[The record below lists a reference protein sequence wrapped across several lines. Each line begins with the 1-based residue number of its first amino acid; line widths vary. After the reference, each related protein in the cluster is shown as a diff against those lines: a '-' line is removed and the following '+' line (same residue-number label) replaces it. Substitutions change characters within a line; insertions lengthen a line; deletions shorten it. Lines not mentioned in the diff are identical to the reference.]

1 MNIRLYQFLFFLLIL
16 ICACSDSGSSGND
29 EESKDASEAGD
40 AIAIEDKTIAGVS
53 EKGPFING
61 SAVKIY
67 ELNFENL
74 GQTGRSYTGKIA
86 SDHGDFRFPNVNLVS
101 QYALLEVDGFYR
113 NEVTGKESTA
123 PITLNALVDFSNRRT
138 ANINLLTHL
147 AYERMQFLV
156 DDGVSVI
163 EAKKQAEKEIL
174 EAFYIKNDSIDN
186 FEDLSIFESG
196 DGNAALLAI
205 SILMQGDLPEAKFS
219 SRLANF
225 AYDIEKDG
233 IWNDSVTATEMAD
246 WASVASNTDNYAS
259 IRKNITDWNLSTTI
273 PKFETLIDKFWWNN
287 YGLGNCS
294 KETEGETKK
303 NQNNL
308 SAYEWQ
314 YYQCHDSRWIKAYDE
329 KLWTTASDPDDVMS
343 SVDLKIINPHSVSA
357 NYTFKNAFKDT
368 SSTEAFMTIWY
379 YLQSDSASYH
389 FPCYGFKYSYK
400 GDAHDFELYNGT
412 ATGLPGWIGNKPVE
426 TSKSTTEKIILW
438 HELDDS
444 WVMQNLGSIWGPSDP
459 LSHIVWSV
467 TGNPGKTGALEI
479 NDFKCLSEK
488 EVFEIE
494 DLNIPC
500 NDGDTKSGKVS
511 NAEYTCSNETW
522 GI

>member
-1 MNIRLYQFLFFLLIL
+1 MNIRIYQILFSALVLFS
-16 ICACSDSGSSGND
+16 ACSDNDSSKEAGG
-29 EESKDASEAGD
+29 ASEAEN

-61 SAVKIY
+61 SAVTIY
-67 ELNFENL
+67 ELDFENL
-74 GQTGRSYTGKIA
+74 GQTGRTYTGKIA
-86 SDHGDFRFPNVNLVS
+86 SDHGDFRFTHVNLVS
-101 QYALLEVDGFYR
+101 QYALLEVNGFYR
-113 NEVTGKESTA
+113 NEITGKESVA
-123 PITLNALVDFSNRRT
+123 PITLNAMVDFSDRRT

-147 AYERMQFLV
+147 AYARMQYLV
-156 DDGVSVI
+156 DDGVSVL

-174 EAFYIKNDSIDN
+174 EAFSIKDSVGE

-205 SILMQGDLPEAKFS
+205 SILMQGDLNEAKFS

-233 IWNDSVTATEMAD
+233 VWNDSITATEMAD
-246 WASVASNTDNYAS
+246 WASVVSSADNYAS

-273 PKFETLIDKFWWNN
+273 PKFETIADKFWWNN
-287 YGLGNCS
+287 YGLGNCD

-308 SAYEWQ
+308 SVYEWQ
-314 YYQCHDSRWIKAYDE
+314 YYQCHNSRWIKIYDE
-329 KLWTTASDPDDVMS
+329 NIWTTASDPDGIMS
-343 SVDLKIINPHSVSA
+343 SIDLKITNPHSVSA
-357 NYTFKNAFKDT
+357 NYTFTDTFKDT

-379 YLQSDSASYH
+379 HLQSDSASNH

-400 GDAHDFELYNGT
+400 GDAHDFELYNK
-412 ATGLPGWIGNKPVE
+412 GLAGWLGNKPIE
-426 TSKSTTEKIILW
+426 ASKSITEKIILW

-444 WVMQNLGSIWGPSDP
+444 WVAGLGFSWTPGEPV
-459 LSHIVWSV
+459 SHIVWSV

-488 EVFEIE
+488 EVFELE

-500 NDGDTKSGKVS
+500 NEGEIKSGKIS